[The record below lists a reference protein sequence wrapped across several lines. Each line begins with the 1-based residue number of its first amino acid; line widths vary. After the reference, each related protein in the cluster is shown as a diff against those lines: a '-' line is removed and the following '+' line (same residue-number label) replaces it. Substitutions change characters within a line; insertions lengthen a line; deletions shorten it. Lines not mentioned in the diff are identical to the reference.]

1 MKNKRDLRYGQGR
14 RLGDWPVSIRA
25 LIGEIYGR
33 LSAKHGITVLASQCL
48 ASRMN
53 NRILRAPNFA
63 GIAESA
69 VRLVNL
75 RAPNFLV
82 YSYVVGLCVVYAIV
96 MVHIPMGINPTAGY
110 DDNLFMSLGR
120 YLSEGNWLG
129 PFSQF
134 TLMKG
139 PGYPAFLALNNWL
152 GIPVSLGQALFHCF
166 AVTFFVATCHRFVRS
181 HLISAIFLAL
191 LLWNPLSLS
200 VWMLRVFRDEIYFG
214 QTLLVLALMLLVL
227 FFPLQNRRRCIYAAL
242 AGAVLGWFWLTRE
255 EGIWIVPAL
264 VFMALVATLHIF
276 HNRWNIFRDPR
287 GPFHDP
293 RLRGL
298 VVTLSIV
305 IGVFSLT
312 QVAFSSANWF
322 AYDKF
327 VGVDVKE
334 RNFQRAMGA
343 IHSVRSGGTKPFV
356 SITHATEQRVDAVS
370 PAFASLAAFF
380 DGPGKRWEVPG
391 CAVIPSTCG
400 EIASGWFM
408 WALRD
413 AAASTGHYFSPSA
426 ASAFF
431 GRLADEISAA
441 CADKKLECKPQ
452 LIAEMPPISWP
463 DVIRRLLPRYV
474 DAFQLLILSKPSLEL
489 NMSVGTEAQLA
500 PVLRFLNY
508 PLHTSSAESLPSNI
522 YTFSGWYYKAKDAWI
537 TAEARTP
544 TGTVRGYQLER
555 RGSPDVQ
562 QVFQD
567 PAAGNQRFVLSVY
580 CNDDCLLQL
589 RTPDGE
595 AIQSALAELRKTPI
609 DLYLGKGRVHI
620 ESTDYQP
627 NPEYTPSRF
636 DGLCGHIRRTVMIS
650 YSWVFQLILAIG
662 FIAFLVSAFVYWKRA
677 IWNVCFVMTLVCWG
691 LAYERTT
698 LLLLIDSTSFPALHP
713 NYLAPT
719 YFLLISGAVL
729 SIAAWF
735 QLSQSSHR
743 ALEHAGVVR
752 SKG

>member
-1 MKNKRDLRYGQGR
+1 
-14 RLGDWPVSIRA
+14 
-25 LIGEIYGR
+25 
-33 LSAKHGITVLASQCL
+33 
-48 ASRMN
+48 MN
-53 NRILRAPNFA
+53 NGIPRASNLA

-75 RAPNFLV
+75 RAPIVLV
-82 YSYVVGLCVVYAIV
+82 YSYVIGLCLIYAIV
-96 MVHIPMGINPTAGY
+96 MVHIPMGINPNAGH

-120 YLSEGNWLG
+120 YLSEGDWLG

-139 PGYPAFLALNNWL
+139 PGYPVFLALNNWL

-166 AVTFFVATCHRFVRS
+166 AVIFFVANCQRFIRS
-181 HLISAIFLAL
+181 HLISAILLAL
-191 LLWNPLSLS
+191 LLWHPLSLS
-200 VWMLRVFRDEIYFG
+200 VWMLRVFRDEIYCG
-214 QTLLVLALMLLVL
+214 QTLLVLALVLLVL
-227 FFPLQNRRRCIYAAL
+227 FSPVQNRHRGTYAVL
-242 AGAVLGWFWLTRE
+242 AGAILGWFWLTRE

-264 VFMALVATLHIF
+264 VFMALVAALHIF
-276 HNRWNIFRDPR
+276 HNRWNIFQDPR
-287 GPFHDP
+287 GPVNDP

-298 VVTLSIV
+298 AVTLSIV
-305 IGVFSLT
+305 IGVFAST

-322 AYDKF
+322 AYGKF

-343 IHSVRSGGTKPFV
+343 IDSVRSGGTKPFV

-370 PAFASLAAFF
+370 PAFASLKAYF
-380 DGPGKRWEVPG
+380 DGPGKGWEVPG
-391 CAVIPSTCG
+391 CAIIPSTCG
-400 EIASGWFM
+400 EIGSGHFV

-413 AAASTGHYFSPSA
+413 AAASTGHYSSPNA

-441 CADKKLECKPQ
+441 CAEEKLECKPQ
-452 LIAEMPPISWP
+452 LIAEMPPVSWP

-474 DAFQLLILSKPSLEL
+474 DAFHLLILSNPPLQL
-489 NMSVGTEAQLA
+489 NMSVGTEAHLA

-508 PLHTSSAESLPSNI
+508 PLHTSSAESLAYNI
-522 YTFSGWYYKAKDAWI
+522 YTLAGWYYEAKDAWI
-537 TAEARTP
+537 MAEARTP
-544 TGTVRGYQLER
+544 TGTVARSQLDR
-555 RGSPDVQ
+555 RGSPDIQ
-562 QVFQD
+562 QAFQD

-580 CNDDCLLQL
+580 CNDDCVLQL
-589 RTPDGE
+589 QTPEGE
-595 AIQSALAELRKTPI
+595 AIQKTLAELRKTPI
-609 DLYLGKGRVHI
+609 DFYLGKGHVHI

-627 NPEYTPSRF
+627 NPEYTPSRV
-636 DGLCGHIRRTVMIS
+636 DRLCGHIRNAVMIS
-650 YSWVFQLILAIG
+650 YSWVFQPILAIG
-662 FIAFLVSAFVYWKRA
+662 FIAFLVSAFVFWRRA
-677 IWNVCFVMTLVCWG
+677 IWNVCFVMALVCWG

-698 LLLLIDSTSFPALHP
+698 ILLLIDSTSFRALQAAYLGPA
-713 NYLAPT
+713 

-735 QLSQSSHR
+735 QLSQPSHCGL
-743 ALEHAGVVR
+743 ADAGVVR